1 MCALPCDASLPR
13 RRLTHAAQ
21 SITHAQQNRSSA
33 TGVHL
38 AVLAPAQVRL
48 LSIDELPHLDAS
60 TSAVLFPDDE
70 AVAAEEVDVASISNI
85 IVIDSKWGQARGVVA
100 SEKLRGMR
108 HVRLRSYQTS
118 YWRHALRACV
128 PAQCPS

>member
-1 MCALPCDASLPR
+1 M
-13 RRLTHAAQ
+13 
-21 SITHAQQNRSSA
+21 
-33 TGVHL
+33 HL
-38 AVLAPAQVRL
+38 AVLAPAVRL
-48 LSIDELPHLDAS
+48 LSIDDLPHLDAS

-70 AVAAEEVDVASISNI
+70 ALAAEEVDVASIANV

-118 YWRHALRACV
+118 YWRRALRTRRPV
-128 PAQCPS
+128 QSPS